1 MISSGWGTWIRTKI
15 DGVRV
20 SSAAVV
26 SARFFYKMGSDV
38 DPRTTDPVAGT
49 DATNS
54 TGAAAERMLTSPE
67 ASDVLRLSEVLVG
80 EGTDARR
87 RAALRE
93 NGPLNSVPRKRVAA
107 MDAVSSALVDEQQ

>member
-1 MISSGWGTWIRTKI
+1 MPLLSLL
-15 DGVRV
+15 V
-20 SSAAVV
+20 
-26 SARFFYKMGSDV
+26 FFYKMGSDV

-67 ASDVLRLSEVLVG
+67 ASDVLRLGGVLVG
-80 EGTDARR
+80 YGADARR

-93 NGPLNSVPRKRVAA
+93 NGPLNSAPRKRVAA
-107 MDAVSSALVDEQQ
+107 TDAGLTPALVDEQQ